1 MSTYTEHQN
10 FITYSTNNC
19 CPICGSNNFTIG
31 EERTEIA
38 QSIPMKAEEIYQQ
51 SLIKF
56 TPALC
61 EHCGMSFNVKGL
73 SDEARNNVCLNYQFI
88 RPSQSV
94 GAKNYLT
101 YINEVKKH
109 LTGKDTKVLEIGGYD
124 GFLLREL
131 SKDGYQD
138 LTLIDPSAKVDDI
151 DEQVLPNI
159 KTTVGFFPSD
169 DMVYKQR
176 LENTSSECQLYDVVG
191 AKDVVQMIPDLL
203 SFFEGLNAVLKVG
216 GIAVCCSV
224 PINAMH
230 ALQQSHMGFNAY
242 HYLAT
247 QYGFELLEKYKK
259 PENSYIVYVLKKA
272 IDLKSSTEQEI
283 AAFRQEHSLSKE
295 SFEHYQNIAR
305 QQLNDKS
312 AISTKASQKLS
323 KIFKSAK
330 DIVIYGTGF
339 YTFNLLD
346 CLDKSYFSLANQADK
361 AKLTLVNSTEAN
373 EGYLYMLPD
382 SSTITV
388 HYANKHLANRNIEVL
403 VLGVQNPNFK
413 DEILA
418 NLQAINCNCQQIIYL
433 PDLEQD

>member
-1 MSTYTEHQN
+1 MSTYKDPQN
-10 FITYSTNNC
+10 FITYSTNNY
-19 CPICGSNNFTIG
+19 CPICGGTNFTIG

-38 QSIPMKAEEIYQQ
+38 QSSPKKAEEIYQQ

-61 EHCGMSFNVKGL
+61 EHCGSSFNVKGL
-73 SDEARNNVCLNYQFI
+73 SNETINKISSNYQFI
-88 RPSQSV
+88 SPSKNI
-94 GAKNYLT
+94 GTKNYLT
-101 YINEVKKH
+101 YIDEVKKH
-109 LTGKDTKVLEIGGYD
+109 LTGKDNKVLEIGGYD

-131 SKDGYQD
+131 SKEGYQD
-138 LTLIDPSAKVDDI
+138 LTLIDPSAQVDDI

-159 KTTVGFFPSD
+159 KTTVGFFPGD
-169 DMVYKQR
+169 DRVYKQR
-176 LENTSSECQLYDVVG
+176 QQNTSSECKLYDVVG
-191 AKDVVQMIPDLL
+191 IKDTVQMIPDFL
-203 SFFEGLNAVLKVG
+203 SFFEGLNTVLKNG
-216 GIAVCCSV
+216 GTAVCCSTPLNV
-224 PINAMH
+224 MH
-230 ALQQSHMGFNAY
+230 PLQQNHMSFNAY

-247 QYGFELLEKYKK
+247 QYGFELVDHYKK

-272 IDLKSSTEQEI
+272 LDLKSPTEQEI
-283 AAFRQEHSLSKE
+283 AAFRQQHSLSKE

-305 QQLNDKS
+305 AQLNDKC
-312 AISTKASQKLS
+312 AISTKAAQKLS
-323 KIFKSAK
+323 KIFNAAK

-346 CLDKSYFSLANQADK
+346 CLDKSYFSLANQEDK

-373 EGYLYMLPD
+373 DGYLFMLPD

-388 HYANKHLANRNIEVL
+388 NYANKYLANRNIEVL

-418 NLQAINCNCQQIIYL
+418 NLKAINCNCQQIIYL

>member
-10 FITYSTNNC
+10 FINYATKNS
-19 CPICGSNNFTIG
+19 CPICGSTNLTIG

-38 QSIPMKAEEIYQQ
+38 QATPMKAEEIYQQ

-61 EHCGMSFNVKGL
+61 EHCGLSFNVKGL
-73 SDEARNNVCLNYQFI
+73 SNETLNNIHLNYQFI

-94 GAKNYLT
+94 GAQNYLT
-101 YINEVKKH
+101 YIDEVKKH
-109 LTGKDTKVLEIGGYD
+109 LTGKDSKVLEIGGYD

-131 SKDGYQD
+131 SKEGYQD

-159 KTTVGFFPSD
+159 KTTVGFFPGD
-169 DMVYKQR
+169 DRVYKQR

-191 AKDVVQMIPDLL
+191 AKDVVQMVPDLL
-203 SFFEGLNAVLKVG
+203 GFFEGLNAVLKIG

-224 PINAMH
+224 PLNAMH

-247 QYGFELLEKYKK
+247 QYGFELVDHYKK
-259 PENSYIVYVLKKA
+259 ETNTYIVYVLKKA

-283 AAFRQEHSLSKE
+283 AAFRQQHSLSQE
-295 SFEHYQNIAR
+295 SFDHYQNIAR
-305 QQLNDKS
+305 EQINDKS
-312 AISTKASQKLS
+312 VISRSAAQKLS
-323 KIFKSAK
+323 EIFKSAQ

-373 EGYLYMLPD
+373 DGYLFMLPD

-388 HYANKHLANRNIEVL
+388 NYANKYLANRNIEVL

-418 NLQAINCNCQQIIYL
+418 NLKAINCTYQHIIYL
-433 PDLEQD
+433 PDLDKN

>member
-10 FITYSTNNC
+10 FINYATKNS
-19 CPICGSNNFTIG
+19 CPICGSTNLTIG

-38 QSIPMKAEEIYQQ
+38 QATPMTAEEIYQQ

-61 EHCGMSFNVKGL
+61 EHCGLSFNVKGL
-73 SDEARNNVCLNYQFI
+73 SNDTITNIHLNYQFI

-94 GAKNYLT
+94 GAQNYLT
-101 YINEVKKH
+101 YIDEVKKH
-109 LTGKDTKVLEIGGYD
+109 LTGKDNKVLEIGGYD

-131 SKDGYQD
+131 SKEGYQD
-138 LTLIDPSAKVDDI
+138 LTLVDPSAKVDDI
-151 DEQVLPNI
+151 DKQVLPNI
-159 KTTVGFFPSD
+159 KTTVGFFPGD
-169 DMVYKQR
+169 DRVYQQR
-176 LENTSSECQLYDVVG
+176 LENTLSECQLYDVIG
-191 AKDVVQMIPDLL
+191 AKDVVQMVPDLL
-203 SFFEGLNAVLKVG
+203 GFFEGLNAVLKVG

-224 PINAMH
+224 PLNAMH

-247 QYGFELLEKYKK
+247 QYGFELVDHYKK
-259 PENSYIVYVLKKA
+259 ETNTYIVYVLKKA
-272 IDLKSSTEQEI
+272 LDLKSSTEQEI
-283 AAFRQEHSLSKE
+283 AAFRQQHSLSKE
-295 SFEHYQNIAR
+295 SFDHYQNIAR
-305 QQLNDKS
+305 EQINDKS
-312 AISTKASQKLS
+312 VISRSAAQKLS
-323 KIFKSAK
+323 KIFNAAK

-346 CLDKSYFSLANQADK
+346 CLDKSYFSLTNQEDK

-373 EGYLYMLPD
+373 DGYLFMLPD

-388 HYANKHLANRNIEVL
+388 NYANKYLANRNIEVL

-418 NLQAINCNCQQIIYL
+418 NLKAINCNCQQIVYL

>member
-10 FITYSTNNC
+10 FINYATKNR
-19 CPICGSNNFTIG
+19 CPICGSTNLTIG

-38 QSIPMKAEEIYQQ
+38 QATPMKAEEIYQQ

-61 EHCGMSFNVKGL
+61 EHCGLSFNVKGL
-73 SDEARNNVCLNYQFI
+73 SNDTITNIHLNYQFI

-94 GAKNYLT
+94 GPQNYIT
-101 YINEVKKH
+101 YIDEVKKH
-109 LTGKDTKVLEIGGYD
+109 LTGKDNKVLEIGGYD

-131 SKDGYQD
+131 SKYGYQD

-151 DEQVLPNI
+151 DEHILPNI
-159 KTTVGFFPSD
+159 KTTVGFFPGD
-169 DMVYKQR
+169 DSVYKQR
-176 LENTSSECQLYDVVG
+176 LENTLSGCQLYDVVG
-191 AKDVVQMIPDLL
+191 AKDVVQMVPDLL
-203 SFFEGLNAVLKVG
+203 GFFEGLNAVLKVG

-224 PINAMH
+224 PLNAMH

-247 QYGFELLEKYKK
+247 QYGFELVDHYKK
-259 PENSYIVYVLKKA
+259 ETNTYIVYVLKKA

-283 AAFRQEHSLSKE
+283 AAFRQQHSLSKE

-312 AISTKASQKLS
+312 AISSKAAQKLS
-323 KIFKSAK
+323 KIFKTAQ

-346 CLDKSYFSLANQADK
+346 CLDKSYFSLANQEDK

-382 SSTITV
+382 GSTIRV
-388 HYANKHLANRNIEVL
+388 HYANKHLANSNIEVL

-418 NLQAINCNCQQIIYL
+418 NLKAINCNCQQIIYL

>member
-10 FITYSTNNC
+10 FITYSTNNY
-19 CPICGSNNFTIG
+19 CPICGSTNFTIG
-31 EERTEIA
+31 EVRTEIA
-38 QSIPMKAEEIYQQ
+38 QSSPMKAEEIYQQ

-61 EHCGMSFNVKGL
+61 EHCGSSFNVKGL
-73 SDEARNNVCLNYQFI
+73 SNETINKISSNYQFI
-88 RPSQSV
+88 SPSKNI
-94 GAKNYLT
+94 GTKNYLT
-101 YINEVKKH
+101 YIDEVKKH
-109 LTGKDTKVLEIGGYD
+109 LTGKDNKVLEIGGYD

-131 SKDGYQD
+131 SKEGYQD

-159 KTTVGFFPSD
+159 KTTVGFFPGD
-169 DMVYKQR
+169 DRVYKQR
-176 LENTSSECQLYDVVG
+176 QQNTSSNFQLYDVVG
-191 AKDVVQMIPDLL
+191 IKDTVQMIPDLL
-203 SFFEGLNAVLKVG
+203 SFFEGLNAVLKNDG
-216 GIAVCCSV
+216 TAVCCSTPLNV
-224 PINAMH
+224 MH
-230 ALQQSHMGFNAY
+230 PLQQNHMSFNAY

-247 QYGFELLEKYKK
+247 QYGFELVENYKK

-283 AAFRQEHSLSKE
+283 AAFRQQHSLSKE

-330 DIVIYGTGF
+330 DIVVYGTGF

-346 CLDKSYFSLANQADK
+346 CLDKSYFSLANQEDK

-373 EGYLYMLPD
+373 DGYLFMLPD

-388 HYANKHLANRNIEVL
+388 NYANKYLANRNIEVL

-418 NLQAINCNCQQIIYL
+418 NLKAINCNCQQIIYL